1 MSIAKPSI
9 TTIADF
15 AEKLAQE
22 AGELVRRE
30 REQNTLRTDYKKQTE
45 LVTHAD
51 LMADEMITNAI
62 RERFPE
68 HRILS
73 EESMPDLSQAEEL
86 DTPLWIVDP
95 IDGTVNYAY
104 GHPQVAVSI
113 AYAEK
118 GRVQAGVVHA
128 PFSGET
134 FRATRG
140 EGATLNGQP
149 IRHSG
154 ATVPR
159 DSLFA
164 TGFPYTK
171 DKLEPLVRRLDV
183 MIHHCRDLRRIG
195 SAALDI
201 CWVACGRLDAYYETV
216 SPWDFAA
223 ARLIA
228 LEAGATAG
236 HFSEVPDGYPEDL
249 YGQDHLICAPGIY
262 DRLRELL
269 ADASQKTSR
278 DATE

>member
-1 MSIAKPSI
+1 MADLAE
-9 TTIADF
+9 IADF
-15 AEKLAQE
+15 TEQLAQK
-22 AGELVRRE
+22 AGELIRHE
-30 REQNTLRTDYKKQTE
+30 REQNILRTDYKQQTE

-51 LMADEMITNAI
+51 VMADEMITAAI

-73 EESMPDLSQAEEL
+73 EETMPDLQQAEQL
-86 DTPLWIVDP
+86 DTPLWIIDP

-118 GRVQAGVVHA
+118 GRVQVGVVHA
-128 PFSGET
+128 PFSRET
-134 FRATRG
+134 FRAVRG
-140 EGATLNGQP
+140 EGSTLNGEA

-159 DSLFA
+159 QSLFA
-164 TGFPYTK
+164 TGFPYHK
-171 DKLEPLVRRLDV
+171 DGLEPLVNRLNA
-183 MIHHCRDLRRIG
+183 MIHQCRDLRRIG

-201 CWVACGRLDAYYETV
+201 CWVACGRLDIYYENV

-236 HFSEVPDGYPEDL
+236 HFSEVPDGMPADL
-249 YGQDHLICAPGIY
+249 WGRDILISAPAVWEPVREI
-262 DRLRELL
+262 LRK
-269 ADASQKTSR
+269 ASGYY
-278 DATE
+278 

>member
-1 MSIAKPSI
+1 MTSLRDL
-9 TTIADF
+9 TDF
-15 AEKLAQE
+15 AEQVAVE
-22 AGELVRRE
+22 AGELIRRE
-30 REQNTLRTDYKKQTE
+30 RENNTLRTDYKQQTE

-51 LMADEMITNAI
+51 LMADEFITGAI
-62 RERFPE
+62 RKRFPD

-86 DTPLWIVDP
+86 ETPLWIVDP

-128 PFSGET
+128 PFPGET
-134 FRATRG
+134 FRATKG
-140 EGATLNGQP
+140 EGATLNGEP
-149 IRHSG
+149 IKHSG

-171 DKLEPLVRRLDV
+171 DSLEPLVKRLDA
-183 MIHHCRDLRRIG
+183 MIHNCRDLRRIG

-201 CWVACGRLDAYYETV
+201 CWVACGRLDIYYENV

-236 HFSEVPDGYPEDL
+236 HFGDVPDGYPADL
-249 YGQDHLICAPGIY
+249 YGRDILISAPAIWEPVRQILRSASGY
-262 DRLRELL
+262 D
-269 ADASQKTSR
+269 
-278 DATE
+278 

>member
-1 MSIAKPSI
+1 MSDPEPIA
-9 TTIADF
+9 TIADF
-15 AEKLAQE
+15 TEDLALK
-22 AGELVRRE
+22 AGELVKRE
-30 REQNTLRTDYKKQTE
+30 RDQNTLRTNYKQQTE

-51 LMADEMITNAI
+51 VMADEMITGAI
-62 RERFPE
+62 RERFPD

-73 EESMPDLSQAEEL
+73 EETMPDLSQAEEL
-86 DTPLWIVDP
+86 DTPLWIIDP

-118 GRVQAGVVHA
+118 GRVQVGVVHA

-140 EGATLNGQP
+140 AGATLNDKP
-149 IRHSG
+149 IKHSA

-171 DKLEPLVRRLDV
+171 DSLEPLLNRLGA
-183 MIHHCRDLRRIG
+183 MIHNCRDLRRIG

-201 CWVACGRLDAYYETV
+201 CWVACGRLDIYYENV

-236 HFSEVPDGYPEDL
+236 HFSEVPDGYPADL
-249 YGQDHLICAPGIY
+249 WGRDILISAPAVWEPVRKI
-262 DRLRELL
+262 LRE
-269 ADASQKTSR
+269 ASGY
-278 DATE
+278 E

>member
-1 MSIAKPSI
+1 MSDPETID
-9 TTIADF
+9 TIADF
-15 AEKLAQE
+15 AEELALK
-22 AGELVRRE
+22 AGRLVKRE
-30 REQNTLRTDYKKQTE
+30 RDENTLRTDYKQQTE

-51 LMADEMITNAI
+51 VMADEMITGAI

-73 EESMPDLSQAEEL
+73 EETMPDLTQAEEL
-86 DTPLWIVDP
+86 DTPLWIIDP

-104 GHPQVAVSI
+104 GHPQVAISI

-118 GRVQAGVVHA
+118 GRVQVGVVHA
-128 PFSGET
+128 PFAGET
-134 FRATRG
+134 FRAVRG
-140 EGATLNGQP
+140 SGATLNGSP
-149 IRHSG
+149 IQHSA

-171 DKLEPLVRRLDV
+171 DSLEPLLRRLDA
-183 MIHHCRDLRRIG
+183 MIHQCRDLRRIG

-201 CWVACGRLDAYYETV
+201 CWVACGRLDIYYENV

-236 HFSEVPDGYPEDL
+236 HFSEVPDGYPADL
-249 YGQDHLICAPGIY
+249 WGRDILISAPAVWEPVREI
-262 DRLRELL
+262 LRN
-269 ADASQKTSR
+269 ASGY
-278 DATE
+278 E

>member
-1 MSIAKPSI
+1 MSDSASLRDI
-9 TTIADF
+9 TDF
-15 AEKLAQE
+15 AQALALE
-22 AGELVRRE
+22 AGELIRRE
-30 REQNTLRTDYKKQTE
+30 RDNNTLRTDYKQQTE

-51 LMADEMITNAI
+51 LMADEFITGAI
-62 RERFPE
+62 RKRFPE

-86 DTPLWIVDP
+86 ETPLWIVDP

-128 PFSGET
+128 PFPGET
-134 FRATRG
+134 FRATKG
-140 EGATLNGQP
+140 EGATLNGEP
-149 IRHSG
+149 IKHSG
-154 ATVPR
+154 ATVLR

-171 DKLEPLVRRLDV
+171 DSLEPLVKRLDA
-183 MIHHCRDLRRIG
+183 MIHNCRDLRRIG

-201 CWVACGRLDAYYETV
+201 CWVACGRLDIYYENV

-236 HFSEVPDGYPEDL
+236 HFGDVPDGYPADL
-249 YGQDHLICAPGIY
+249 YGRDILISAPAIWEPVRQILRSASGY
-262 DRLRELL
+262 D
-269 ADASQKTSR
+269 
-278 DATE
+278 

>member
-1 MSIAKPSI
+1 MAELTI
-9 TTIADF
+9 IADF
-15 AEKLAQE
+15 AENLALK
-22 AGELVRRE
+22 AGELIRRE
-30 REQNTLRTDYKKQTE
+30 REQNTLKTDYKDQTE

-51 LMADEMITNAI
+51 VMADEMITGAI
-62 RERFPE
+62 REAFPD

-73 EESMPDLSQAEEL
+73 EETMPDLSQADEL

-118 GRVQAGVVHA
+118 GRVQVGVVHA
-128 PFSGET
+128 PFSEET
-134 FRATRG
+134 FRAVR
-140 EGATLNGQP
+140 EQGATLNGNP

-159 DSLFA
+159 QSLFA

-171 DKLEPLVRRLDV
+171 DALEPLVNRLNA
-183 MIHHCRDLRRIG
+183 MIHQCRDLRRIG

-201 CWVACGRLDAYYETV
+201 CWVACGRLDIYYENV

-228 LEAGATAG
+228 IEAGATAG
-236 HFSEVPDGYPEDL
+236 HFSEVPDGMPADLWGKDILISAPEVW
-249 YGQDHLICAPGIY
+249 QPVREI
-262 DRLRELL
+262 LRE
-269 ADASQKTSR
+269 ASR
-278 DATE
+278 PI

>member
-1 MSIAKPSI
+1 MSNPEAITAIAE
-9 TTIADF
+9 F
-15 AEKLAQE
+15 AEELALK
-22 AGELVRRE
+22 AGELIKHE
-30 REQNTLRTDYKKQTE
+30 REQNTLRTDYKQQSE

-51 LMADEMITNAI
+51 VMADEMITGAI
-62 RERFPE
+62 RERFPD

-73 EESMPDLSQAEEL
+73 EETMPDLSQAEHL
-86 DTPLWIVDP
+86 DTPLWIIDP

-113 AYAEK
+113 AYAEN

-140 EGATLNGQP
+140 TGATLNGCP
-149 IRHSG
+149 IKHSG
-154 ATVPR
+154 ATLPR

-171 DKLEPLVRRLDV
+171 DSLEPLLSRLGA
-183 MIHHCRDLRRIG
+183 MIHQCRDLRRVG

-201 CWVACGRLDAYYETV
+201 CWVACGRLDIYYENV

-236 HFSEVPDGYPEDL
+236 HFSEVPEGYPADL
-249 YGQDHLICAPGIY
+249 WGRDILISAPAVWESVRDILRKASGY
-262 DRLRELL
+262 D
-269 ADASQKTSR
+269 
-278 DATE
+278 

>member
-1 MSIAKPSI
+1 MSAAMTLREI
-9 TTIADF
+9 TDF
-15 AEKLAQE
+15 AENLARE

-30 REQNTLRTDYKKQTE
+30 REENTLRTDYKHQTE

-51 LMADEMITNAI
+51 VMADEFITGAI
-62 RERFPE
+62 RKRFPA

-73 EESMPDLSQAEEL
+73 EETMPDLSQAEEL
-86 DTPLWIVDP
+86 DTPLWIIDP

-118 GRVQAGVVHA
+118 GQVQAGVVHA

-134 FRATRG
+134 FRATKG
-140 EGATLNGQP
+140 EGTTLNDNP
-149 IRHSG
+149 IQHSG
-154 ATVPR
+154 ATEPR
-159 DSLFA
+159 QSLFA

-171 DKLEPLVRRLDV
+171 DKLEPLINRLNA
-183 MIHHCRDLRRIG
+183 MIHQCRDLRRIG

-201 CWVACGRLDAYYETV
+201 CWVACGRLDIYYETV

-228 LEAGATAG
+228 KEAGATAG
-236 HFSEVPDGYPEDL
+236 HFGDVPEGYPEDL
-249 YGQDHLICAPGIY
+249 WGQDLLISAPAVWEPAREI
-262 DRLRELL
+262 LRS
-269 ADASQKTSR
+269 ASGY
-278 DATE
+278 EGN

>member
-1 MSIAKPSI
+1 MSDPEAIA
-9 TTIADF
+9 TIADF
-15 AEKLAQE
+15 TQELALR
-22 AGELVRRE
+22 AGELVKRE
-30 REQNTLRTDYKKQTE
+30 RDENTLRTNYKQQTE

-51 LMADEMITNAI
+51 VMADEMITGAI
-62 RERFPE
+62 RQRFPD

-73 EESMPDLSQAEEL
+73 EETMPDLSQAEQL
-86 DTPLWIVDP
+86 DTPLWIIDP

-134 FRATRG
+134 FRAVRG
-140 EGATLNGQP
+140 GGATLNGNP
-149 IRHSG
+149 IQHSA
-154 ATVPR
+154 ATMLR

-171 DKLEPLVRRLDV
+171 DSLEPLLRRLDA
-183 MIHHCRDLRRIG
+183 MIHQCRDLRRIG

-201 CWVACGRLDAYYETV
+201 CWVACGRLDIYYENV

-236 HFSEVPDGYPEDL
+236 HFGEVPDGYPADL
-249 YGQDHLICAPGIY
+249 WGRDILISAPAIWEPV
-262 DRLRELL
+262 REILRK
-269 ADASQKTSR
+269 ASGY
-278 DATE
+278 E

>member
-1 MSIAKPSI
+1 MSDSVSSLQDI
-9 TTIADF
+9 TDF
-15 AEKLAQE
+15 AEQLALQ
-22 AGELVRRE
+22 AGELIRHE
-30 REQNTLRTDYKKQTE
+30 RDENTLRTDLKQQTE

-51 LMADEMITNAI
+51 VMADEFITGAI
-62 RERFPE
+62 RERFPN

-73 EESMPDLSQAEEL
+73 EETMPDLSQAEEL

-128 PFSGET
+128 PFLGET

-140 EGATLNGQP
+140 AGATLNGET
-149 IRHSG
+149 IKHSG

-171 DKLEPLVRRLDV
+171 DNLEPLVRRLDA
-183 MIHHCRDLRRIG
+183 MIHQCRDLRRIG

-201 CWVACGRLDAYYETV
+201 CWVACGRLDIYYENV

-236 HFSEVPDGYPEDL
+236 HFGEVPEGYPADL
-249 YGQDHLICAPGIY
+249 YGRDILISAPDIWQPV
-262 DRLRELL
+262 REILRT
-269 ADASQKTSR
+269 ASGYN
-278 DATE
+278 

>member
-1 MSIAKPSI
+1 MSDSVSLRDI
-9 TTIADF
+9 TDF
-15 AEKLAQE
+15 AEDLARE
-22 AGELVRRE
+22 AGKLIRRE
-30 REQNTLRTDYKKQTE
+30 RDHSSLRTDYKYQAE

-51 LMADEMITNAI
+51 IMADEFITSAI
-62 RERFPE
+62 QKRFPD

-73 EESMPDLSQAEEL
+73 EENTPDLSQAENLE
-86 DTPLWIVDP
+86 TPLWIVDP

-113 AYAEK
+113 AYAEN

-128 PFSGET
+128 PFPRET

-140 EGATLNGQP
+140 DGATLNGAP
-149 IRHSG
+149 IHHSD

-164 TGFPYTK
+164 TGFPYSK
-171 DKLEPLVRRLDV
+171 DNLAPLVSRLDA
-183 MIHHCRDLRRIG
+183 MIHQCRDLRRIG

-201 CWVACGRLDAYYETV
+201 CWVACGRLDIYYENV

-236 HFSEVPDGYPEDL
+236 HFSEVPQGYPADL
-249 YGQDHLICAPGIY
+249 WGRDILISAPAIWESV
-262 DRLRELL
+262 RQILRS
-269 ADASQKTSR
+269 ASGY
-278 DATE
+278 E

>member
-1 MSIAKPSI
+1 M
-9 TTIADF
+9 TEIADF
-15 AEKLAQE
+15 AEALARE
-22 AGELVRRE
+22 AGTLIEQE
-30 REQNTLRTDYKKQTE
+30 REHNTLRTNYKQQTE

-51 LMADEMITNAI
+51 VMADEFITGAI
-62 RERFPE
+62 RRTFPD

-73 EESMPDLSQAEEL
+73 EETLPDLSLAREVE
-86 DTPLWIVDP
+86 TPLWIIDP

-104 GHPQVAVSI
+104 GHPQVAISI
-113 AYAEK
+113 AYADR

-128 PFSGET
+128 PFAGET
-134 FRATRG
+134 FRASRG
-140 EGATLNGQP
+140 GGATLNGQT

-154 ATVPR
+154 ATHLR
-159 DSLFA
+159 QSLFA

-171 DKLEPLVRRLDV
+171 DNLAPLLRRLEV

-228 LEAGATAG
+228 TEAGARAG
-236 HFSEVPDGYPEDL
+236 HFSEVPAGYPEDL
-249 YGQDHLICAPGIY
+249 WGQDNLITAPAIY
-262 DRLRELL
+262 EEIRQLL
-269 ADASQKTSR
+269 AKA
-278 DATE
+278 

>member
-1 MSIAKPSI
+1 MSNSDSLRSI
-9 TTIADF
+9 TDF
-15 AEKLAQE
+15 AEQLALK
-22 AGELVRRE
+22 AGDLIRRE
-30 REQNTLRTDYKKQTE
+30 RDQNTLRTDLKQQTE

-51 LMADEMITNAI
+51 VMADEFITGAI
-62 RERFPE
+62 REQFPD

-73 EESMPDLSQAEEL
+73 EETMPDLSQAEEL

-118 GRVQAGVVHA
+118 GRVQAGVVHT

-140 EGATLNGQP
+140 EGATLNGDP
-149 IRHSG
+149 IQHSG

-159 DSLFA
+159 DALFA

-171 DKLEPLVRRLDV
+171 DNLEPLVRRLDA
-183 MIHHCRDLRRIG
+183 MIHQCRDLRRIG

-201 CWVACGRLDAYYETV
+201 CWVACGRLDIYYENV

-236 HFSEVPDGYPEDL
+236 HFGEVPEGYPADL
-249 YGQDHLICAPGIY
+249 YGRDILISAPAVWETVREI
-262 DRLRELL
+262 LRE
-269 ADASQKTSR
+269 ASGYN
-278 DATE
+278 

>member
-1 MSIAKPSI
+1 MSDSASSLQDI
-9 TTIADF
+9 TDF
-15 AEKLAQE
+15 AEQLALQ
-22 AGELVRRE
+22 AGELIRHE
-30 REQNTLRTDYKKQTE
+30 REENTLRTDLKQQTE

-51 LMADEMITNAI
+51 VMADEFITGAI
-62 RERFPE
+62 RERFPN

-73 EESMPDLSQAEEL
+73 EETMPDLTQAEEL
-86 DTPLWIVDP
+86 ETPLWIVDP

-118 GRVQAGVVHA
+118 GMVQAGVVHA
-128 PFSGET
+128 PFPGET
-134 FRATRG
+134 FRATG
-140 EGATLNGQP
+140 GAGATLNGET
-149 IRHSG
+149 IKHSG

-171 DKLEPLVRRLDV
+171 DNLEPLVRRLDA
-183 MIHHCRDLRRIG
+183 MIHQCRDLRRIG

-201 CWVACGRLDAYYETV
+201 CWVACGRLDIYYENV

-236 HFSEVPDGYPEDL
+236 HFGEVPEGYPADL
-249 YGQDHLICAPGIY
+249 YGRDILISAPEVWEPVREI
-262 DRLRELL
+262 LRK
-269 ADASQKTSR
+269 ASGYS
-278 DATE
+278 

>member
-1 MSIAKPSI
+1 MSAI
-9 TTIADF
+9 TDF
-15 AEKLAQE
+15 AEQLARD
-22 AGELVRRE
+22 AGELIRRE
-30 REQNTLRTDYKKQTE
+30 REQNVLRTDYKKQTE

-51 LMADEMITNAI
+51 LMADEFITDAI
-62 RERFPE
+62 RQRFPD

-86 DTPLWIVDP
+86 ETPLWIVDP

-113 AYAEK
+113 AFAEK
-118 GRVQAGVVHA
+118 GQVRSGVVHA

-134 FRATRG
+134 FRATKG
-140 EGATLNGQP
+140 QGATLNGSAIQ
-149 IRHSG
+149 HSG
-154 ATVPR
+154 CEVPR
-159 DSLFA
+159 EALFA

-201 CWVACGRLDAYYETV
+201 CWVACGRLDVYYETV

-228 LEAGATAG
+228 QEAGARAG
-236 HFSEVPDGYPEDL
+236 HFSDVPAGYPEDL
-249 YGQDHLICAPGIY
+249 WGQDILVSAPALFESIQA
-262 DRLRELL
+262 LL
-269 ADASQKTSR
+269 QKASTQ
-278 DATE
+278 AG

>member
-1 MSIAKPSI
+1 MADVAA
-9 TTIADF
+9 IADF
-15 AEKLAQE
+15 TEQLARK
-22 AGELVRRE
+22 AGELVRHE
-30 REQNTLRTDYKKQTE
+30 REQNTLRTDYKQQTE

-51 LMADEMITNAI
+51 VMADEMITAAI
-62 RERFPE
+62 RERFPD

-73 EESMPDLSQAEEL
+73 EETMPDLSQAEDL
-86 DTPLWIVDP
+86 DTPLWIIDP

-118 GRVQAGVVHA
+118 GQVQAGIVHA
-128 PFSGET
+128 PFSRET
-134 FRATRG
+134 FRAVRG
-140 EGATLNGQP
+140 DGATLNGKT
-149 IRHSG
+149 IHHSG

-171 DKLEPLVRRLDV
+171 DDLAPLINRLNA
-183 MIHHCRDLRRIG
+183 MIHQCRDLRRIG

-201 CWVACGRLDAYYETV
+201 CWVACGRLDAYYESV

-228 LEAGATAG
+228 IEAGATAG
-236 HFSEVPDGYPEDL
+236 HFSDVPNGYPKDL
-249 YGQDHLICAPGIY
+249 WPRDLLITAPDIY
-262 DRLRELL
+262 AELRTIL
-269 ADASQKTSR
+269 AGAN
-278 DATE
+278 

>member
-1 MSIAKPSI
+1 MSDAMTLREI
-9 TTIADF
+9 TDF
-15 AEKLAQE
+15 AENLARE

-30 REQNTLRTDYKKQTE
+30 REDNTLRTDYKHQTE

-51 LMADEMITNAI
+51 VMADEFITGAI
-62 RERFPE
+62 RKRFPA

-73 EESMPDLSQAEEL
+73 EETMPDLSQAEEL
-86 DTPLWIVDP
+86 DTPLWIIDP

-118 GRVQAGVVHA
+118 GQVQAGVVHA

-134 FRATRG
+134 FRATKG
-140 EGATLNGQP
+140 EGATLNGKS

-154 ATVPR
+154 GTEPR
-159 DSLFA
+159 QSLFA

-171 DKLEPLVRRLDV
+171 DKLEPLVNRLNA
-183 MIHHCRDLRRIG
+183 MIHQCRDLRRIG

-201 CWVACGRLDAYYETV
+201 CWVACGRLDIYYETV

-228 LEAGATAG
+228 KEAGATAG
-236 HFSEVPDGYPEDL
+236 HFGDVPEGYPEDL
-249 YGQDHLICAPGIY
+249 WGQDLLISAPAVWEPVRSILRSASGY
-262 DRLRELL
+262 D
-269 ADASQKTSR
+269 
-278 DATE
+278 

>member
-1 MSIAKPSI
+1 MSDSVSLRGI
-9 TTIADF
+9 TDF
-15 AEKLAQE
+15 AEDLALE
-22 AGELVRRE
+22 AGELIRRE
-30 REQNTLRTDYKKQTE
+30 RDNNTLRTDYKQQTE

-51 LMADEMITNAI
+51 IMADEFITDAI
-62 RERFPE
+62 RKRFPD

-73 EESMPDLSQAEEL
+73 EETMPDLSQAENL
-86 DTPLWIVDP
+86 DTPLWIIDP

-113 AYAEK
+113 AYAEN

-128 PFSGET
+128 PFPGET

-140 EGATLNGQP
+140 EGATLNGSP
-149 IRHSG
+149 ISHSG

-171 DKLEPLVRRLDV
+171 DNLAPLMSRLDA
-183 MIHHCRDLRRIG
+183 MIHQCRDLRRIG

-201 CWVACGRLDAYYETV
+201 CWVACGRLDIYYENV

-236 HFSEVPDGYPEDL
+236 HFSEVPDGYPADL
-249 YGQDHLICAPGIY
+249 WGRDILISAPAIWEPI
-262 DRLRELL
+262 RQTLRS
-269 ADASQKTSR
+269 ASGY
-278 DATE
+278 E